1 MDTGPTFLEFPFP
14 PLTSFTRTDPAVS
27 TLECLYLPFKNS
39 CTDFDWLI
47 ICFVLALL
55 LACELLEGGNQVLSK
70 YLLND

>member
-47 ICFVLALL
+47 ICFVLAVISL
-55 LACELLEGGNQVLSK
+55 
-70 YLLND
+70 